1 MAPSEREDE
10 FYRLRVGDYRILY
23 QLRRKRVLVLI
34 VRIRHGRDV
43 YR

>member
-1 MAPSEREDE
+1 MAPSEREDQL
-10 FYRLRVGDYRILY
+10 YCLRVGDYRILY